1 MSKQLL
7 VSSLLSA
14 SLLSLA
20 TPTLA
25 EGGFT
30 VTPSIGQLN
39 FGSDR
44 ELEDETFHSLG
55 LGYRFSNPVQLE
67 LVYMKADPENEAG
80 TTTLDYSS
88 FRLDTLYH
96 FSEGDVQPYLSAGIG
111 HVDFDGDLSGFSTIG
126 DGDENTINL
135 GAGIKFK
142 FSDQVALR
150 PEIRGFLKNE
160 ETDARLTDI
169 AISVGLQFL
178 FGKVNDSTP
187 VEPVTE
193 PAEELVDGDADGD
206 GVTDSND
213 LCPGTPSGVEVDS
226 QGCALDSDGDGVADY
241 KDDCPDSEAG
251 AKVDEYGCYI
261 VLEETVEIE
270 LEVNFAT
277 NLDVI
282 SSEDYSEIRDL
293 ADFMTEY
300 PETEVVIE
308 GHTDSRGDAGYNQ
321 SLSEK
326 RAAAVA
332 KVLVSEMGIDASRVS
347 SVGYGEERPIA
358 DNMYEDGRAQNRRV
372 VGVVSAIVK
381 TRAE

>member
-30 VTPSIGQLN
+30 VTPSVGSFN
-39 FGSDR
+39 FDSDR
-44 ELEDETFHSLG
+44 ELEDETFQSLG
-55 LGYRFSNPVQLE
+55 LGYKFDNPFQVE
-67 LVYMKADPENEAG
+67 LVYVKSDPESESG
-80 TTTLDYSS
+80 TVDIDYDS

-96 FSEGDVQPYLSAGIG
+96 FSESDVQPYVLAGIG
-111 HVDFDGDLSGFSTIG
+111 HSDFDGDLSGFSEFG
-126 DGDENTINL
+126 DGNENSLNL
-135 GAGIKFK
+135 GAGLKFK
-142 FSDQVALR
+142 FSEQVALR
-150 PEIRGFLKNE
+150 SEIRGIKDLE
-160 ETDARLTDI
+160 TETDHIDT